1 MYQIN
6 KKLSRFVEFK
16 HEQYTRFLPCV
27 RERVMFFLTIFL
39 TSYTLCAQVFVG
51 SETILVGKE
60 YITVYK
66 NADTIVV
73 AQKEHA
79 VVSALGDVKLFGFV
93 EYTNADVRTVE
104 KKKNPESAKKQEQIA
119 KTNKIEKNKITVS
132 KKLIPKKDNKFACTI
147 SSKETFTLGF
157 SNTLI
162 VAVGAGFSFNHR
174 NAGVLENTKANF
186 EFYAFFFNK
195 INPYIQ
201 EVFDSLYLNSLRTRP
216 PPMV

>member
-1 MYQIN
+1 MSPGEFFSNAIT
-6 KKLSRFVEFK
+6 LS
-16 HEQYTRFLPCV
+16 
-27 RERVMFFLTIFL
+27 
-39 TSYTLCAQVFVG
+39 
-51 SETILVGKE
+51 
-60 YITVYK
+60 
-66 NADTIVV
+66 
-73 AQKEHA
+73 
-79 VVSALGDVKLFGFV
+79 VVSKACCSMFVCFVSRCAL
-93 EYTNADVRTVE
+93 TNICIHIPLA
-104 KKKNPESAKKQEQIA
+104 
-119 KTNKIEKNKITVS
+119 IEKNKITVS

-174 NAGVLENTKANF
+174 YAGVLENTKANF